1 MRSSMRGADRLSKR
15 ERQERILSR
24 LGSTVAV
31 RISDLA
37 EEYDVTTETIRRDL
51 DALAR
56 RGLLA
61 RTYGGAAM
69 RALAGEPGVAAR
81 AQTNI
86 AERRRIGLFA
96 AGLIKPGDVIL
107 VDAGSTTTHF
117 ADALAQLDISFTVIT
132 NSLGVARILGQSETA
147 SVMLCPGEVRLTEEG
162 VFGPDTLDYLD
173 RYNADAAFIGAGGFT
188 LAEVSDADASGV
200 AVKRKMITR
209 AARIVLL
216 ADRTKAGV
224 TQYATVCPLDVLDL
238 LVTDARLTDEFSDAM
253 QRSNVEVLVAPEEPS
268 GSAP

>member
-1 MRSSMRGADRLSKR
+1 MRAADRLSKR

-24 LGSTVAV
+24 LGSAVAV
-31 RISDLA
+31 RISGLA
-37 EEYDVTTETIRRDL
+37 EEYGVTTETIRRDL

-81 AQTNI
+81 AQVNV

-96 AGLIKPGDVIL
+96 ASFIKPGDVIL
-107 VDAGSTTTHF
+107 IDAGSTTTHF
-117 ADALAQLDISFTVIT
+117 ADALAQLAIAFTVIT

-173 RYNADAAFIGAGGFT
+173 RYHADAAFIGAGGFT
-188 LAEVSDADASGV
+188 PAEVSDADAAGV

-209 AARIVLL
+209 AERVVLL

-224 TQYATVCPLDVLDL
+224 TQYATVCPLDGLDA
-238 LVTDARLTDEFSDAM
+238 LVTDAPLRDDFAAAM
-253 QRSNVEVLVAPEEPS
+253 ARGNVEVMVAPDVTP
-268 GSAP
+268 GYAA